1 MLCLGLAQTL
11 AWASSYYLPAL
22 LAIPMARDLGVSS
35 TQVFA
40 AFSFALVIS
49 ALLGP
54 RAGRAIDRQGGGPV
68 LAVTNILFAL
78 GLVLMATSQ
87 EAIQLWLAWAV
98 MGVAMGAGLYDAAF
112 AALVRLYGAEAR
124 RAITGITLIA
134 GLASTVGWPL
144 TAWIEIHQGWR
155 AACWVW
161 AGLHLAIGLP
171 LNLLLP
177 RRVRSTPT
185 PAASSPP
192 LPIAEIA
199 APNWIAW
206 ALSAVFA
213 LVWFISTAMAT
224 HLPALLQMQGLG
236 VASALAVAALVGPA
250 QVAGRLLEFGLLRHM
265 HPLRS
270 AQLACLGHP
279 IGALGLW
286 LVGVPFAWPFAVLHG
301 AGNGVLTIAKGTL
314 PLVLFGSLGYG
325 QRQGWIAAPARLSQA
340 LAPLLFGALIE
351 HQGSA
356 ALIVSAKL
364 GLFAALALLL
374 ISVNTPRRV

>member
-1 MLCLGLAQTL
+1 VVCLGLAQTL
-11 AWASSYYLPAL
+11 AWASSYYLPAM
-22 LAIPMARDLGVSS
+22 LAIPMARDLGVSA

-54 RAGRAIDRQGGGPV
+54 RAGRAIDGHGGGPV
-68 LAVTNILFAL
+68 LALTNVLFAL
-78 GLVLMATSQ
+78 GLAVMATSEGAVQ
-87 EAIQLWLAWAV
+87 MWLAWTL

-112 AALVRLYGAEAR
+112 AAFVRLYGPDAR

-144 TAWIEIHQGWR
+144 TAWLEIHHGWR
-155 AACWVW
+155 TACWVW
-161 AGLHLAIGLP
+161 AFLHLAVALP
-171 LNLLLP
+171 LNLALP
-177 RRVRSTPT
+177 RGAQPQRPVAQAPSLGQATDT
-185 PAASSPP
+185 GPP
-192 LPIAEIA
+192 G
-199 APNWIAW
+199 WMAW

-250 QVAGRLLEFGLLRHM
+250 QVAGRLLEFGLLRRV

-279 IGALGLW
+279 LGAVGLW
-286 LVGVPFAWPFAVLHG
+286 LVGVPWAWPFALLHG
-301 AGNGVLTIAKGTL
+301 AGNGILTIAKGTL
-314 PLVLFGSLGYG
+314 PLVLFGAHGYG
-325 QRQGWIAAPARLSQA
+325 QRQGWITAPARLSQA

-351 HQGSA
+351 RQG
-356 ALIVSAKL
+356 
-364 GLFAALALLL
+364 GAALAVSASLGMLSAMLLMW
-374 ISVNTPRRV
+374 IAANASKG